1 MINDDEKSIP
11 EGIIVRVAGSRKR
24 KSGEKTRVEAAI
36 GNMRTHLRLDQ
47 ERPVW
52 TTVNKQDLEVILD
65 YINKLKLAPAEAL
78 EEFAEFI
85 TDPREEGLDEST
97 LREVALE
104 ARHQANKLRTGD

>member
-1 MINDDEKSIP
+1 MMRSQ
-11 EGIIVRVAGSRKR
+11 SRKGLLYELLDQENVNQE
-24 KSGEKTRVEAAI
+24 KKTRVEAAI

-85 TDPREEGLDEST
+85 TDPREEGLDERT